1 MRLCFLHFRIVAI
14 GVSLLAGGCSDSS
27 VLAPQAAVRPA
38 AAKKLIAKLVF
49 KVPHKHAAARGA
61 RYVSPATQSVTVDI
75 ESASPSTPATTG
87 YPVTVS
93 LTPTSSGCTSTL
105 ASTVC
110 TLSVSLAPGS
120 YTASVTAYDGV
131 DGAGNGSNALSAAVA
146 VPFTISAGGA
156 NSIALT
162 LGGIP
167 ASLVVAPFA
176 PGYLRG
182 GTGGLTLYGAAT
194 QKLVLQ
200 ALDADGDVIAG
211 AGAPTLSVT
220 PTVSGALTVTGPTT
234 AAANVVTLQASTS
247 GTPAVV
253 TPQALELAV
262 TATPTSASGAAP
274 LTANIPLRIAHSA
287 VYVSSDAGPSGEVDV
302 FYDGNVSGSSPN
314 LQITNNIDY
323 PGAVAVDA
331 AGTLYVPNF
340 GNGTV
345 TEYPAGS
352 TSPTVTISNGISYPQ
367 GAAVDAAGTLYVV
380 SDGSSVAEYPAGST
394 ASSSPSVTLT
404 NGIDFPN
411 GVAVDA
417 AGTLY
422 VANYANQSYV
432 TEYPAG
438 STSPSLKITN
448 GIGGAYGVAVD
459 AAGTLYVL
467 NIHSGT
473 VTEYPAGSTAS
484 SSPTVT
490 ISNGISQPEGV
501 AVDAAGTLYVA
512 NYGIGKITEYPA
524 GSTALS
530 SPSVTLSNGISDPH
544 GLAVDAAGTLYVVT
558 NPSGN
563 AVAEYPAGSTSSS
576 SPTATIS
583 NVVDARFVFAVPGPL
598 TP

>member
-1 MRLCFLHFRIVAI
+1 
-14 GVSLLAGGCSDSS
+14 
-27 VLAPQAAVRPA
+27 
-38 AAKKLIAKLVF
+38 
-49 KVPHKHAAARGA
+49 
-61 RYVSPATQSVTVDI
+61 
-75 ESASPSTPATTG
+75 
-87 YPVTVS
+87 
-93 LTPTSSGCTSTL
+93 
-105 ASTVC
+105 
-110 TLSVSLAPGS
+110 VSLAPGS
-120 YTASVTAYDGV
+120 YTASITAYDGV

-220 PTVSGALTVTGPTT
+220 PTVSGALTVTGPTS

-287 VYVSSDAGPSGEVDV
+287 VYVSSDAGVSGEVDV
-302 FYDGNVSGSSPN
+302 FYDGNVSGGSPN

-331 AGTLYVPNF
+331 AGTLYVPN
-340 GNGTV
+340 
-345 TEYPAGS
+345 
-352 TSPTVTISNGISYPQ
+352 
-367 GAAVDAAGTLYVV
+367 VDAP
-380 SDGSSVAEYPAGST
+380 SVAEYPAGST
-394 ASSSPSVTLT
+394 ASSSPSGTLT
-404 NGIDFPN
+404 NGIEFPN

-467 NIHSGT
+467 NSHSGT

-490 ISNGISQPEGV
+490 ITSGISEPEGV

-558 NPSGN
+558 NSSGN